1 VRKGLSVTITRERG
15 LAALVVLNVL
25 LQVLD
30 GVLTYAGV
38 VRQGFPE
45 GNPLVAWAM
54 HALGP
59 GAALSL
65 LKLEA
70 CACLLLV
77 WTLRHRSRL
86 VRPALAAT
94 AVLYT
99 GLSLGPWS
107 AILAR

>member
-1 VRKGLSVTITRERG
+1 MTITRERG
-15 LAALVVLNVL
+15 VAVLVAFNVL

-38 VRQGFPE
+38 VRQGLPE

-54 HALGP
+54 AALGP
-59 GAALSL
+59 GAALGL

-77 WTLRHRSRL
+77 WALRHRSRL
-86 VRPALAAT
+86 VEPALAAT
-94 AVLYT
+94 AAIYAS
-99 GLSLGPWS
+99 LSLGPWS
-107 AILAR
+107 AMLAR